1 MTPVR
6 VVVAALLVAVGAL
19 VPAAPAAA
27 DPTGPCTDAS
37 GVTVVVDFQEL
48 GHGTYVGC
56 AAQPVVSGFDALT
69 RAGFEYR
76 TTTRFPGFLCRIE
89 DKPETD
95 PCLTTS
101 PANAYWSYWIAP
113 RGGAWCYSNIGAGA
127 RVPPPGSVEGW
138 SFAKDKVAAALPAP
152 GIAPPAAL
160 PGTTPTPLP
169 GNNCTTPV
177 ESPQAPAPAPA
188 PAETAPPAAALVA
201 PPSVTSPPA
210 AASGTNPPAAVA
222 PPTTLP
228 RRSAPRT
235 TVPAAA
241 PSTIGAAGPV
251 DAADPSAT
259 ETSADEADEDDRRE
273 VSPGQPIAATGE
285 AIDFDDEPD
294 ASSPRPTIVGVLVV
308 LVVGVGAWFV
318 TRRRRR
324 GAT

>member
-1 MTPVR
+1 M
-6 VVVAALLVAVGAL
+6 VAVGAF

-27 DPTGPCTDAS
+27 DPTGPCTDTT

-56 AAQPVVSGFDALT
+56 AAQPVASGFDALT

-89 DKPETD
+89 DKPESD
-95 PCLTTS
+95 SCFTTS

-152 GIAPPAAL
+152 GVAPPAAL

-177 ESPQAPAPAPA
+177 ESSQAPAPAPP
-188 PAETAPPAAALVA
+188 PAETAPPAAAPVA
-201 PPSVTSPPA
+201 PPSATSPPA
-210 AASGTNPPAAVA
+210 ATSGTNPPAAVA
-222 PPTTLP
+222 PPTTRP

-235 TVPAAA
+235 TAPAAS
-241 PSTIGAAGPV
+241 PSTTGAAAPV
-251 DAADPSAT
+251 DAAVPSAT
-259 ETSADEADEDDRRE
+259 ETTAADEADEADDDGTRE

-294 ASSPRPTIVGVLVV
+294 ASSPLPTIVGVLVV